1 MGAVRK
7 LTGVDKQVEATNNQA
22 DAQTRA
28 TAEAAKNQQQAL
40 MASAKAAADQQAQL
54 AARSAAEA
62 QAATAASAPLQTADV
77 QLDPDASESA
87 SGGRARRRAAFGK
100 NYSTGVSV

>member
-7 LTGVDKQVEATNNQA
+7 LTGVDKQVDAANKNT
-22 DAQTRA
+22 DAQVQA
-28 TAEAAKNQQQAL
+28 TAQAAAQQQQAL
-40 MASAKAAADQQAQL
+40 MASARAAADQQAQL
-54 AARSAAEA
+54 AARSAAESK
-62 QAATAASAPLQTADV
+62 AATAASAPLETADV

-87 SGGRARRRAAFGK
+87 AGGKARRRAAFGR